1 MARKINPSEEERA
14 ALRQKNL
21 SRRSELYS
29 VNPPKFKIEKN
40 DMEEAEAPL
49 SQVSSIIDRFKDQNS
64 TARNKA
70 NGFDHL
76 YNEDKLKKLDG
87 VTGNVSETSSDDS
100 TDNALETGHVFD
112 NSSANNQS
120 VQVPETN
127 NNVSAT
133 RSDSDT
139 SIDPN
144 LSNLVNNNKITRF
157 EPDYIQEAASVN
169 ATDSSLDTG
178 YVSATSENATSIHP
192 IQKYLL
198 IQAIYTEDKD
208 LSNVEKNFL
217 VSLIIEMN
225 HLSERISLNS
235 FITKY
240 EFRRATVYQIIPRI
254 CNLGFV
260 QIISDNSPKG
270 SQIDLTILFKRY
282 GISTSIDNVISND
295 KYIVRNFINKNTNI
309 TKDEADTEI
318 VTSEQRLDATK
329 RILIKN
335 SVLFLFRSMMLLES
349 YRRIDQYNE
358 KSIKLFS
365 NYLLENNVSEDSQFD
380 LLGLAIYS
388 AEKAKNPDRVIYYLH
403 SSLENGGIESLQIS
417 FKDKARELLEQ
428 SNIFFDTDLEEPSLR
443 EIREFSIS
451 YGLDASQSRQILVD
465 QLNQIKTNIDS
476 NIERLEQII
485 EAMPEFRKQ

>member
-64 TARNKA
+64 TAKNRA

-76 YNEDKLKKLDG
+76 YNEDKLNELDG
-87 VTGNVSETSSDDS
+87 ATGNVSETSSDDS
-100 TDNALETGHVFD
+100 TDNVLETGHVFD

-120 VQVPETN
+120 VQVPETD

-133 RSDSDT
+133 RSDCDT
-139 SIDPN
+139 SIGQN
-144 LSNLVNNNKITRF
+144 LSNLLNNNKITHF

-169 ATDSSLDTG
+169 ATDSGLDTG

-309 TKDEADTEI
+309 TKDETDTEI

-417 FKDKARELLEQ
+417 FKDKARVLLEQ

-485 EAMPEFRKQ
+485 EAIPEFRKQ